1 MNLSRPLLISLLC
14 CSPALAQ
21 TAAPDDEHAADRAAL
36 RALGGQY
43 EQAINSGDLRVLAP
57 SVAPEA
63 SAVFATND
71 EVHGLDAMQKYF
83 DSIKTRLG
91 SGSSYTVKLDPDRT
105 EFFGD
110 IALAHG
116 RSDETAKLGSGREY
130 HFTTHWTAVLR
141 NDSGRWKAQRLH
153 VSMNPLDNPAITARL
168 NARTWAVGA
177 CVLLAVVVGFWIGRT
192 VRREGPEKPR
202 DI

>member
-1 MNLSRPLLISLLC
+1 MIPSRPLLIQLLLL
-14 CSPALAQ
+14 STALAQ
-21 TAAPDDEHAADRAAL
+21 TPAPDDEHAADRAAL
-36 RALGGQY
+36 RDLAGQY
-43 EQAINSGDLRVLAP
+43 EQAINSGNLQPLAP
-57 SVAPEA
+57 SMAAEA

-71 EVHGLDAMQKYF
+71 EVQGLDAMQKYF
-83 DSIKTRLG
+83 DSIKERLG
-91 SGSSYTVKLDPDRT
+91 NGSSYTVKLTPDRT

-141 NDSGRWKAQRLH
+141 KDGGSWKARRLH

-168 NARTWAVGA
+168 QLRTWTAAALGV
-177 CVLLAVVVGFWIGRT
+177 LAVAAAFVIGRASK
-192 VRREGPEKPR
+192 RRPARK
-202 DI
+202 